1 MAAPTLSGGRP
12 VSVLLPALLAP
23 GFVLSLL
30 GLPAASASDAIALEA
45 GRTGA
50 PLSPA
55 GARSAW
61 GAVASDTEES
71 SRAAV
76 AVLEAGGNAIDAAVA
91 GALAVGAA
99 APGSS
104 GLGGQAWMLVHTAA
118 GEDVVFLSPLRAPP
132 RVDVAR
138 ARAAKRDQVM
148 TGPLA
153 LTVPGMVA
161 TLARA
166 RDRFGTRPWAE
177 LVAPAIAIAENGF
190 RVSESERLFLL
201 LYRDRIEASPSLRP
215 LYLTG
220 DCDESGQSV
229 PVPVGHRVVYP
240 GLARTLRRLAEAG
253 PDDFYRGALAA
264 EIAADL
270 ARHSAFVRADDL
282 ARVPSGI
289 EEEAPARGR
298 YRDLDVLSLPE
309 PGGGALVL
317 QVLQILDAFPS
328 GLLGEQAWA
337 RNQVLVES
345 IRISYADARAAR
357 SGAQGESSARL
368 SPARGAELASLI
380 RLGQALAEERLP
392 PNVRARAYS
401 DRETT
406 HLSVVDG
413 DGNAV
418 SLTLSLGRT
427 WGSTYVTPGLGFP
440 YNSFLE
446 AFDLDT
452 PDSAAYL
459 RPGALATT
467 AVAPTIFLRNGRPVL
482 VTGAAGS
489 SRITSAIV
497 NVAVGVFDRGL
508 AVAEAVAAP
517 RAAWSEG
524 GSPGVRLE
532 VAPPVTLED
541 VDFLRAAGYVDLVTY
556 APALETTNFG
566 ALNAVGW
573 DLAAEVWEAGAEPRR
588 QGFAAAP
595 GRKPLAGRARREVRP

>member
-1 MAAPTLSGGRP
+1 MAAPTLLAP
-12 VSVLLPALLAP
+12 WVLLL
-23 GFVLSLL
+23 LL
-30 GLPAASASDAIALEA
+30 GLPAASAADAIPLDP
-45 GRTGA
+45 GRIGA
-50 PLSPA
+50 PLAPA
-55 GARSAW
+55 RARSAW

-104 GLGGQAWMLVHTAA
+104 GLGGQAWMLVHTEA
-118 GEDVVFLSPLRAPP
+118 GEDVVFFSPLRAPP

-166 RDRFGTRPWAE
+166 HGRFGTRPWAE
-177 LVAPAIAIAENGF
+177 LVAPAIAVAEAGY

-201 LYRDRIEASPSLRP
+201 LYRDRIESSPSLRP

-220 DCDESGQSV
+220 ACDEDGLPV

-253 PDDFYRGALAA
+253 PDDFYRGALAS

-270 ARHSAFVRADDL
+270 ARHSAFVRRDDL

-289 EEEAPARGR
+289 EEAFPVRGR

-317 QVLQILDAFPS
+317 QALRLLDAFPS

-337 RNQVLVES
+337 RSQAVVES
-345 IRISYADARAAR
+345 IRTSYADARAR
-357 SGAQGESSARL
+357 
-368 SPARGAELASLI
+368 
-380 RLGQALAEERLP
+380 AL
-392 PNVRARAYS
+392 S

-452 PDSAAYL
+452 PGSAAYL

-489 SRITSAIV
+489 TRITSAIV

-508 AVAEAVAAP
+508 GVAEAVAAP
-517 RAAWSEG
+517 RASWSEG
-524 GSPGVRLE
+524 GSPGLRLE

-541 VDFLRAAGYVDLVTY
+541 VDFLRAAGYADLVTC

-573 DLAAEVWEAGAEPRR
+573 DPAGEVWEAGAEPRR
-588 QGFAAAP
+588 QGVAAVP
-595 GRKPLAGRARREVRP
+595 GRKPLAGRAGGEVRP